1 MNNYLIEVLS
11 NEILQNEI
19 ILSQGFSF
27 ESILRGIIGMIF
39 LVFVAY
45 LFSNNRKA
53 INWKSALIGLST
65 QLILAILVLKVDL

>member
-1 MNNYLIEVLS
+1 MKKMSNYLTGILS

-27 ESILRGIIGMIF
+27 ESIFRGIIGMIF
-39 LVFVAY
+39 LIFVAY
-45 LFSNNRKA
+45 IFSNNQKA

-65 QLILAILVLKVDL
+65 SVIIF

>member
-27 ESILRGIIGMIF
+27 ESIFRGIIGMIF
-39 LVFVAY
+39 LIFVAY
-45 LFSNNRKA
+45 IFSNNRKA
-53 INWKSALIGLST
+53 INWKSC
-65 QLILAILVLKVDL
+65 